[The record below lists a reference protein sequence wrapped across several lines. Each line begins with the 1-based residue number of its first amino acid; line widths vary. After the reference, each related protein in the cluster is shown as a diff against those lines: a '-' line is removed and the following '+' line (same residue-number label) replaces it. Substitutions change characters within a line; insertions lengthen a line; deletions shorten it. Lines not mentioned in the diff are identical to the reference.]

1 MRHPDCKCERAV
13 HLHGQRTTYNAHRCR
28 CAPCTDAAREYRLH
42 RNRAAAQEKWNPE
55 LSRFV
60 DATPAR
66 QHVLNLH
73 AQGMTY
79 QAIAKLASLGQTFV
93 TYLVNGKAG
102 RDAPPAR
109 MRREQS
115 DRILAIQFDPLKAA
129 ERIDATG
136 SRRRVRALIAVG
148 WTVREIAHALGIE
161 YNTLRVHRD
170 SFSQRIDAGRA
181 KQIRE
186 LYTRWWN
193 VTPTGPGAER
203 ARSTAKRKGWA
214 PPMAWDD
221 DTIDDPQAKPV
232 GLRTR
237 KARKAIDREEL
248 LWLVDQAD
256 DLNDLARALNTS
268 AEYARQTLVRYH
280 IPQPTR
286 FIEATEALGEYRKGI
301 RRTKFK
307 QGRSA

>member
-1 MRHPDCKCERAV
+1 M
-13 HLHGQRTTYNAHRCR
+13 
-28 CAPCTDAAREYRLH
+28 
-42 RNRAAAQEKWNPE
+42 
-55 LSRFV
+55 
-60 DATPAR
+60 
-66 QHVLNLH
+66 
-73 AQGMTY
+73 
-79 QAIAKLASLGQTFV
+79 
-93 TYLVNGKAG
+93 
-102 RDAPPAR
+102 
-109 MRREQS
+109 
-115 DRILAIQFDPLKAA
+115 
-129 ERIDATG
+129 
-136 SRRRVRALIAVG
+136 
-148 WTVREIAHALGIE
+148 
-161 YNTLRVHRD
+161 
-170 SFSQRIDAGRA
+170 
-181 KQIRE
+181 
-186 LYTRWWN
+186 
-193 VTPTGPGAER
+193 TPTGPGAER